1 MSNDTNPKDKIIEVI
16 KNSSNPPRE
25 VDIAN
30 KLNLQRNLVHHHL
43 KKLLEDKIVLRSEAK
58 RYSINKEGLDAIRDL
73 SYKIL
78 DLLKSKEYS
87 PKELEKEL
95 GTNEEEIFYSIS
107 LLEDEGLIK
116 EGETSLQK
124 RGYIPRKGRTTL
136 VISHFREATYTPT
149 YLGYSRRGH
158 CPICRKE
165 IGKDEKVIVVSF
177 KHSDSGTTSINPWVS
192 TKIHSKCMSKS
203 KAYEEAYHELESS
216 MICSYC
222 GLPLTPKMLPDI
234 EIGYKKLIN
243 HFLEYEFD
251 SIRLLEGIKQSWI
264 VPSDHPRI
272 KAKYKIRPD
281 NSTIK
286 GVYKTAK
293 VQIPKWLSDRIE
305 KDKSLSQDA
314 YENIYYEFWEG
325 LIYVF
330 EEDLSVLSNAEKFLK
345 LLSEYRSETP
355 DGYDLSNRTK
365 EIWSAACQIKSN
377 YEKNIQMH
385 YSKLLGPAA
394 SVYSCIDWA
403 FDAEDYDFDKIMP
416 RGLNFEKTLPSIAQT
431 FAIKH
436 GEEYYHPYCADKLGL
451 NHIHR
456 DEKGPKEV
464 TKND

>member
-1 MSNDTNPKDKIIEVI
+1 MSNNVNPKDKIIEMI

-25 VDIAN
+25 IDIAN

-43 KKLLEDKIVLRSEAK
+43 KKLLEDKIVLRSEDK
-58 RYSINKEGLDAIRDL
+58 RYSINRLAAIWDL
-73 SYKIL
+73 SNKIL

-87 PKELEKEL
+87 PKELEEEL
-95 GTNEEEIFYSIS
+95 GTNEEEIFYSIY
-107 LLEDEGLIK
+107 LLENEGLIK
-116 EGETSLQK
+116 EGEISLNK

-136 VISHFREATYTPT
+136 VINHFREATYTPT
-149 YLGYSRRGH
+149 YLGYSKIGY
-158 CPICRKE
+158 CPVCRKE
-165 IGKDEKVIVVSF
+165 VGSEEKVIVVSF
-177 KHSDSGTTSINPWVS
+177 KHPDSDTTSINPWVS

-203 KAYEEAYHELESS
+203 KAYEETYHELESS
-216 MICSYC
+216 MVCSYC

-234 EIGYKKLIN
+234 KIDYKQLIN
-243 HFLEYEFD
+243 HFSEYEFD
-251 SIRLLEGIKQSWI
+251 SIRLLEGIKQSWL
-264 VPSDHPRI
+264 VPSGHPRI
-272 KAKYKIRPD
+272 KEKYVIQPD

-293 VQIPKWLSDRIE
+293 IQIPKRVNDRIE

-314 YENIYYEFWEG
+314 HENIYYEFWEG
-325 LIYVF
+325 LIYIF
-330 EEDLSVLSNAEKFLK
+330 EQDLSVLSNAENFLK

-355 DGYDLSNRTK
+355 DGYDLTNRTK
-365 EIWSAACQIKSN
+365 EIWGAACEIKSN
-377 YEKNIQMH
+377 YEKDIQMH
-385 YSKLLGPAA
+385 YSKLLGPSA

-403 FDAEDYDFDKIMP
+403 FDAEDYDFDKIIA
-416 RGLNFEKTLPSIAQT
+416 RGLNFEKTLPSVAQT

-436 GEEYYHPYCADKLGL
+436 GEEYYHPYCADKFGL

>member
-1 MSNDTNPKDKIIEVI
+1 MGNNVNPKDIIIGLIE
-16 KNSSNPPRE
+16 NSSTPLRE
-25 VDIAN
+25 IDIAN
-30 KLNLQRNLVHHHL
+30 EVNLQRNLVHHHL
-43 KKLLEDKIVLRSEAK
+43 KKLVEDKIVLRSEDK
-58 RYSINKEGLDAIRDL
+58 RYSINEERLESKWYL
-73 SYKIL
+73 SNKIL
-78 DLLKSKEYS
+78 DLLMSKEYS
-87 PKELEKEL
+87 PKELEEKL
-95 GTNEEEIFYSIS
+95 GANEEEIFYSIS
-107 LLEDEGLIK
+107 LLENEGLIK
-116 EGETSLQK
+116 EGEISLKK

-149 YLGYSRRGH
+149 YLGYSRIGY
-158 CPICRKE
+158 CPVCRKE
-165 IGKDEKVIVVSF
+165 IGTDEKVVVISF

-192 TKIHSKCMSKS
+192 TKIHSKCISKS
-203 KAYEEAYHELESS
+203 KAYEETYNELESS
-216 MICSYC
+216 LVCSYC
-222 GLPLTPKMLPDI
+222 GLPLTPKILPDI

-243 HFLEYEFD
+243 HFSGYEFD
-251 SIRLLEGIKQSWI
+251 SIRLLEGIKQSWM
-264 VPSDHPRI
+264 VPSSHPRI
-272 KAKYKIRPD
+272 KEKYVIQPD

-286 GVYKTAK
+286 GVYETVKI
-293 VQIPKWLSDRIE
+293 QIPKWLNDRIE
-305 KDKSLSQDA
+305 NDKSLPPDA
-314 YENIYYEFWEG
+314 HENIYYKFWEG

-355 DGYDLSNRTK
+355 DGYDLSSRSK

-403 FDAEDYDFDKIMP
+403 FDAEDYDFDKIVA
-416 RGLNFEKTLPSIAQT
+416 RGLNFEKTLPSVAQT

-451 NHIHR
+451 NNIHR